1 MSIIFF
7 DTETTGLDP
16 FIDRVTLIQIKQD
29 KKIRLNKI
37 DTTGT
42 IMKIKEVKDLLE
54 NSLVVGHNLKFDLKF
69 IKHHFDIEPTNLFD
83 TYIAEIL
90 ISGGQKV
97 RQKGTATLEA
107 VTKQYTG
114 IQLNK
119 SHDVRLSF
127 NGGELTQEQIKY
139 AAMDVAVLPEIHKKQ
154 QEQLKALGLEKVFEI
169 EMGCIPATVWLEL
182 SGLPLDMGG
191 LNRVK
196 GETKQKIEDSKL
208 KVKTFLKESGYKNM
222 DLFGLP
228 AVNLDSPIQLLEAMK
243 VIGLKIS
250 STGDDVLSGI
260 VHPIGK
266 AIKEYRKQQKLLT
279 GFILKYP
286 GHLNKVTRRIQP
298 AFNQVG
304 TNTGRFT
311 SSKPNM
317 QQVPHDKSI
326 RALFKAGKG
335 KKIVT
340 ADYSQIE
347 LRIIAEVSQEPK
359 FLEIYKNNR
368 DLHRLTASLVLNKPE
383 SEITKEE
390 RQQAKAINFGFA
402 YGLGAQSFKEKT
414 KNDYDIDISIEQ
426 AQEFRD
432 TFFKNY
438 PVLAIYLQ
446 TAAGTAAQLQQIR
459 NKSGRIVRFDSGLE
473 DWQYEN
479 MGRNTPI
486 QSLSADITKT
496 AMGRLYHKLKPFN
509 AKLINAV
516 HDELVFEVQ
525 EDRVTEAAQVI
536 KDEMEAAGSE
546 YLKSIPCIV
555 EVVMGESWQ
564 K

>member
-1 MSIIFF
+1 MNTVYF
-7 DTETTGLDP
+7 DTETSGLDP
-16 FIDRVTLIQIKQD
+16 FICKITVIQLKQGD
-29 KKIRLNKI
+29 KIRIIQSLTPDKI
-37 DTTGT
+37 R
-42 IMKIKEVKDLLE
+42 EVKDLLE

-69 IKHHFDIEPTNLFD
+69 IKHHFNIEPTYLFD

-90 ISGGQKV
+90 ISGGQKA

-107 VTKQYTG
+107 VSKQYTG
-114 IQLNK
+114 SQLNK
-119 SHDVRLSF
+119 SRGVRLSF
-127 NGGELTQEQIKY
+127 NGGELTQEQIEY

-154 QEQLKALGLEKVFEI
+154 QEQLKELGLKKVFEI
-169 EMGCIPATVWLEL
+169 EMGCIPATAWLEL
-182 SGLPLDMGG
+182 SGLPLDMEG
-191 LNRVK
+191 LKKVQI
-196 GETKQKIEDSKL
+196 ETKKKIEDAEL
-208 KVKTFLKESGYKNM
+208 KVKTILKESGYKNL
-222 DLFGLP
+222 DLSGLP
-228 AVNLDSPIQLLEAMK
+228 AVNLDSHIQLLGAMK
-243 VIGLKIS
+243 GIGLKID
-250 STGDDVLSGI
+250 STGDEIISGI
-260 VHPIGK
+260 DHPIGK

-286 GHLNKVTRRIQP
+286 EHVHKVTGRIQP
-298 AFNQVG
+298 DFNQCG

-326 RALFKAGKG
+326 RALFKAGVG
-335 KKIVT
+335 NKIIT

-359 FLEIYKNNR
+359 FLDIYNNNR
-368 DLHRLTASLVLNKPE
+368 DLHRLTASLLLKKPE

-390 RQQAKAINFGFA
+390 RQQAKAVNFGFA

-426 AQEFRD
+426 AQEFRN

-438 PVLAIYLQ
+438 PVLASYLQ
-446 TAAGTAAQLQQIR
+446 TAAGTAAVQQQIR
-459 NKSGRIVRFDSGLE
+459 NKSGRIVRFEQGLE
-473 DWQYEN
+473 AWKYEN

-525 EDRVTEAAQVI
+525 EDRVTEAAQII
-536 KDEMEAAGSE
+536 KDEMEAAGGE

-555 EVVMGESWQ
+555 EVIMGESWQ

>member
-1 MSIIFF
+1 MNIVYF
-7 DTETTGLDP
+7 DTETTGLDA
-16 FIDRVTLIQIKQD
+16 FNNKITLIQIKQGN
-29 KKIRLNKI
+29 KIRL
-37 DTTGT
+37 
-42 IMKIKEVKDLLE
+42 VKTFTETLISEMRDVLE
-54 NSLVVGHNLKFDLKF
+54 NSLIVGHNLKFDLKF
-69 IKHHFDIEPTNLFD
+69 LKQQFNINPENLFD
-83 TYIAEIL
+83 TWIAELL
-90 ISGGQKV
+90 ISGGQKA
-97 RQKGTATLEA
+97 RQKSTATLEA
-107 VTKQYTG
+107 VAKQYTG

-119 SHDVRLSF
+119 SQDVRMSF
-127 NGGELTQEQIKY
+127 NGGKLTQEQIEY

-169 EMGCIPATVWLEL
+169 EMECIPATVWLEL
-182 SGLPLDMGG
+182 SGLPLDKDG

-196 GETKQKIEDSKL
+196 GETKKKIEDAEL
-208 KVKTFLKESGYKNM
+208 KVKTIIKESGYKNL
-222 DLFGLP
+222 DLLGFP
-228 AVNLDSPIQLLEAMK
+228 AVNLESPIQLLRVMK
-243 VIGLKIS
+243 RIGLKID
-250 STGDDVLSGI
+250 STGDEVISMLE
-260 VHPIGK
+260 HPIGK

-286 GHLNKVTRRIQP
+286 GHINKVTGRIQP
-298 AFNQVG
+298 SFNQVG

-317 QQVPHDKSI
+317 QQVPHDKNI

-335 KKIVT
+335 KKIIT

-383 SEITKEE
+383 SEITKDE

-426 AQEFRD
+426 AQEFRN

-438 PVLAIYLQ
+438 PILASYLETVAR
-446 TAAGTAAQLQQIR
+446 TAAGQQQIR
-459 NKSGRIVRFDSGLE
+459 NKSGRIVRFDPGLE

-525 EDRVTEAAQVI
+525 EDRVNEAAQII
-536 KDEMEAAGSE
+536 KDEMEAAGRE
-546 YLKSIPCIV
+546 YLRSIPCIV

>member
-1 MSIIFF
+1 M
-7 DTETTGLDP
+7 E
-16 FIDRVTLIQIKQD
+16 
-29 KKIRLNKI
+29 
-37 DTTGT
+37 
-42 IMKIKEVKDLLE
+42 
-54 NSLVVGHNLKFDLKF
+54 
-69 IKHHFDIEPTNLFD
+69 
-83 TYIAEIL
+83 
-90 ISGGQKV
+90 
-97 RQKGTATLEA
+97 
-107 VTKQYTG
+107 
-114 IQLNK
+114 
-119 SHDVRLSF
+119 
-127 NGGELTQEQIKY
+127 
-139 AAMDVAVLPEIHKKQ
+139 
-154 QEQLKALGLEKVFEI
+154 
-169 EMGCIPATVWLEL
+169 
-182 SGLPLDMGG
+182 G

-196 GETKQKIEDSKL
+196 GETKQKIEDSIL
-208 KVKTFLKESGYKNM
+208 KVKTFLKESGYKNL

-228 AVNLDSPIQLLEAMK
+228 AVNLDSPIQLLAAMK
-243 VIGLKIS
+243 VIGLKIN
-250 STGDDVLSGI
+250 STGDEVLSGI

-286 GHLNKVTRRIQP
+286 GHLNKVTGRIQP
-298 AFNQVG
+298 SFNQCG

-326 RALFKAGKG
+326 RALFKAGVG
-335 KKIVT
+335 NKIIT

-347 LRIIAEVSQEPK
+347 LRIITEVSQEPK

-368 DLHRLTASLVLNKPE
+368 DLHRLTASFILNRPE
-383 SEITKEE
+383 SEITKDE

-414 KNDYDIDISIEQ
+414 KNDYDIDISIEM

-446 TAAGTAAQLQQIR
+446 TAAETATQLQQIR
-459 NKSGRIVRFDSGLE
+459 NRSGRIVRFDPGLE

-486 QSLSADITKT
+486 QSLNANITKT
-496 AMGRLYHKLKPFN
+496 AMGRLYHRLKPFN

-536 KDEMEAAGSE
+536 KHEMEAAGSE

>member
-1 MSIIFF
+1 MNTVYF

-16 FIDRVTLIQIKQD
+16 FTCKMTVIQLKQGENIRIIQSLTSD
-29 KKIRLNKI
+29 KIRKV
-37 DTTGT
+37 
-42 IMKIKEVKDLLE
+42 KELLE
-54 NSLVVGHNLKFDLKF
+54 SSLVVGHNLKFDLKF
-69 IKHHFDIEPTNLFD
+69 IKHHFDIEPTNIFD

-90 ISGGQKV
+90 ISGGQKA
-97 RQKGTATLEA
+97 RRKGAATLEA
-107 VTKQYTG
+107 VAKQYTG

-119 SHDVRLSF
+119 SRDVRMSF
-127 NGGELTQEQIKY
+127 NGGELTEEQIKY

-154 QEQLKALGLEKVFEI
+154 QEQLRALGLEKVFEI
-169 EMGCIPATVWLEL
+169 EMSCIPATVWLEL
-182 SGLPLDMGG
+182 SGLPLDMEG

-208 KVKTFLKESGYKNM
+208 KVKTFLKESGYKNL

-228 AVNLDSPIQLLEAMK
+228 AVNLDSPIQLLAAMK
-243 VIGLKIS
+243 VIGLKIN
-250 STGDDVLSGI
+250 STGDEVLSGI

-286 GHLNKVTRRIQP
+286 GHLNKVTGRIQP
-298 AFNQVG
+298 SFNQCG

-383 SEITKEE
+383 SEITKDE

-402 YGLGAQSFKEKT
+402 YGLGALSFKEKT

-459 NKSGRIVRFDSGLE
+459 NRSGRIVRFDPGLE

-546 YLKSIPCIV
+546 YLKSILCIV

>member
-1 MSIIFF
+1 MNTVYF

-16 FIDRVTLIQIKQD
+16 FTCKISVIQLKQGKNIRIIESLTPD
-29 KKIRLNKI
+29 KIR
-37 DTTGT
+37 
-42 IMKIKEVKDLLE
+42 EVKDLLE
-54 NSLVVGHNLKFDLKF
+54 SSLVVGHNLKFDLKF

-90 ISGGQKV
+90 ISGGQKA

-119 SHDVRLSF
+119 SQDVRLSF
-127 NGGELTQEQIKY
+127 NGRELTTEQIKY

-154 QEQLKALGLEKVFEI
+154 QEQLKVLGLEKVFEI

-182 SGLPLDMGG
+182 SGLPLDKDG

-196 GETKQKIEDSKL
+196 GETKKKIEDAEL
-208 KVKTFLKESGYKNM
+208 IVKTILKESGYKNL

-228 AVNLDSPIQLLEAMK
+228 AVNLDSPIQLLGVMRG
-243 VIGLKIS
+243 IGLKID
-250 STGDDVLSGI
+250 STGDEVISGI
-260 VHPIGK
+260 DHPIGK

-286 GHLNKVTRRIQP
+286 EHVHKVTGRIQP
-298 AFNQVG
+298 GFNQCG

-317 QQVPHDKSI
+317 QQVPHDKNI
-326 RALFKAGKG
+326 RALFKAGVG
-335 KKIVT
+335 NKIIT

-359 FLEIYKNNR
+359 FLDIYNNNR
-368 DLHRLTASLVLNKPE
+368 DLHRLTASLLLKKPE

-390 RQQAKAINFGFA
+390 RQQAKAVNFGFA
-402 YGLGAQSFKEKT
+402 YGLGARSFKEKAKT
-414 KNDYDIDISIEQ
+414 DYDMDISIEQ
-426 AQEFRD
+426 AQEFRN

-438 PVLAIYLQ
+438 SVLASYLQ
-446 TAAGTAAQLQQIR
+446 TAARTAAGQQQIR
-459 NKSGRIVRFDSGLE
+459 NKSGRIVRFEQGLE
-473 DWQYEN
+473 AWQYEN

-525 EDRVTEAAQVI
+525 EDRVTEAAQII

>member
-1 MSIIFF
+1 MNTVYF

-16 FIDRVTLIQIKQD
+16 FTCKMTVIQLKQGE
-29 KKIRLNKI
+29 KIRIIQSLTSDKI
-37 DTTGT
+37 R
-42 IMKIKEVKDLLE
+42 KVKDILE
-54 NSLVVGHNLKFDLKF
+54 SSLVVGHNLKFDLKF
-69 IKHHFDIEPTNLFD
+69 IKHYFDIEPTNLFD

-90 ISGGQKV
+90 ISGGQKA
-97 RQKGTATLEA
+97 RRKGTATLEA
-107 VTKQYTG
+107 VANQYTG

-119 SHDVRLSF
+119 SREVRMSF
-127 NGGELTQEQIKY
+127 NGSELTEEQIKY

-154 QEQLKALGLEKVFEI
+154 QEQLKELGLEKVFEI

-182 SGLPLDMGG
+182 SGLPLDMEG

-208 KVKTFLKESGYKNM
+208 KVKTFLKESGFKNL

-228 AVNLDSPIQLLEAMK
+228 AVNLDSHIQLLAAMR
-243 VIGLKIS
+243 VIGLKIN
-250 STGDDVLSGI
+250 STGDEVLSGI

-286 GHLNKVTRRIQP
+286 GHLNKVTGRIQP
-298 AFNQVG
+298 SFNQCG

-335 KKIVT
+335 KKIIT

-347 LRIIAEVSQEPK
+347 LRIIAEVSK
-359 FLEIYKNNR
+359 FLDIYKNNR
-368 DLHRLTASLVLNKPE
+368 DLHRLTASLVLNKPK
-383 SEITKEE
+383 SEITKDE

-438 PVLAIYLQ
+438 PILASYLQ

-459 NKSGRIVRFDSGLE
+459 NRSGRIVRFDPGLE

-525 EDRVTEAAQVI
+525 DDRVTEAAQII

>member
-1 MSIIFF
+1 MNPIYF
-7 DTETTGLDP
+7 DSETTGLDP
-16 FIDRVTLIQIKQD
+16 FKNRITLVQVLIE
-29 KKIRLNKI
+29 KKIILDNL
-37 DTTGT
+37 
-42 IMKIKEVKDLLE
+42 KDPASIQKLKDVLE

-69 IKHHFDIEPTNLFD
+69 LKQQFNINPENLFD

-90 ISGGQKV
+90 ISGGQKA
-97 RQKGTATLEA
+97 RRKGTATLEA
-107 VTKQYTG
+107 VAKQYTG

-119 SHDVRLSF
+119 SREVRMSF
-127 NGGELTQEQIKY
+127 NGSELTEEQIKY
-139 AAMDVAVLPEIHKKQ
+139 AAMDVAVLPEIYKKQ

-182 SGLPLDMGG
+182 SGLPLDMEG

-208 KVKTFLKESGYKNM
+208 KVKIFLKESGYKNL

-228 AVNLDSPIQLLEAMK
+228 AVNLDSHIQLLAAMK
-243 VIGLKIS
+243 VIGLKIN
-250 STGDDVLSGI
+250 STGDEILSGI

-286 GHLNKVTRRIQP
+286 GHLNKVSGRIQP
-298 AFNQVG
+298 SFNQCG

-326 RALFKAGKG
+326 RALFKAGVG
-335 KKIVT
+335 NKIIT

-383 SEITKEE
+383 SEITKDE

-426 AQEFRD
+426 AQEFRN

-459 NKSGRIVRFDSGLE
+459 NRSGRIVRFDPGLE

>member
-1 MSIIFF
+1 MNTIFF
-7 DTETTGLDP
+7 DTETTGLDT
-16 FIDRVTLIQIKQD
+16 FRDKITLIQMRHEGKTRLLTSFTEA
-29 KKIRLNKI
+29 KIS
-37 DTTGT
+37 
-42 IMKIKEVKDLLE
+42 KIKVLLE
-54 NSLVVGHNLKFDLKF
+54 NNLIVGHNLKFDLKF
-69 IKHHFDIEPTNLFD
+69 LKQQFNINPENLFD
-83 TYIAEIL
+83 TWIAEIL
-90 ISGGQKV
+90 ISGGMKA
-97 RQKGTATLEA
+97 RQRGTTTLEA
-107 VTKQYTG
+107 VTKDRLN
-114 IQLNK
+114 IELNK
-119 SHDVRLSF
+119 DEKLRQSF
-127 NGGELTQEQIKY
+127 KGQELTKEQINY
-139 AAMDVAVLPEIHKKQ
+139 AAMDVAVLPAIYKQ
-154 QEQLKALGLEKVFEI
+154 QQTQLKELGLENVFEI
-169 EMGCIPATVWLEL
+169 EMSCIPATVWLEL
-182 SGLPLDMGG
+182 SGLPLDMEG
-191 LNRVK
+191 LKKVQDEIK
-196 GETKQKIEDSKL
+196 KKIEAAEF
-208 KVKTFLKESGYKNM
+208 KVKTILKESGNKNL

-228 AVNLDSPIQLLEAMK
+228 AVNLDSPIQLLGVMRG
-243 VIGLKIS
+243 IGLKID
-250 STGDDVLSGI
+250 STGDEVISGI
-260 VHPIGK
+260 DHPIGK
-266 AIKEYRKQQKLLT
+266 AIKEYRKQHKLLT

-286 GHLNKVTRRIQP
+286 GHINKVSGRIQP
-298 AFNQVG
+298 SFNQVG

-326 RALFKAGKG
+326 RALFKAGVG
-335 KKIVT
+335 NKIIT

-359 FLEIYKNNR
+359 FLDIYKNNR
-368 DLHRLTASLVLNKPE
+368 DLHRLTASLILKKPE
-383 SEITKEE
+383 SEITKDE

-426 AQEFRD
+426 AQEFRN

-438 PVLAIYLQ
+438 PVLASYLHTVAR
-446 TAAGTAAQLQQIR
+446 TAAGQKQIR
-459 NKSGRIVRFDSGLE
+459 NKSGRIVRFEPGLE
-473 DWQYEN
+473 AWQYEN

-496 AMGRLYHKLKPFN
+496 AMDRLYHKLKPFN

-536 KDEMEAAGSE
+536 KDEMEAAGRE

>member
-1 MSIIFF
+1 MNLLYF
-7 DTETTGLDP
+7 DSETTGLDP
-16 FIDRVTLIQIKQD
+16 FKNGITLVQVLRE
-29 KKIRLNKI
+29 KKIILDNL
-37 DTTGT
+37 
-42 IMKIKEVKDLLE
+42 KDPASIQKLKDILE
-54 NSLVVGHNLKFDLKF
+54 SSSSLVVGHNLKFDLKF
-69 IKHHFDIEPTNLFD
+69 IKHHFGIEPTNLFD

-90 ISGGQKV
+90 ISGGQKA

-119 SHDVRLSF
+119 SQDVRSSF
-127 NGGELTQEQIKY
+127 NGGELTQEQIEY

-169 EMGCIPATVWLEL
+169 EMACIPATVWLEL
-182 SGLPLDMGG
+182 SGLPLDMEG
-191 LNRVK
+191 LKKVL
-196 GETKQKIEDSKL
+196 GETKKKIEDAEL
-208 KVKTFLKESGYKNM
+208 KVKTIMKESGYKNL

-228 AVNLDSPIQLLEAMK
+228 AVNLDSHIQLLGAMK
-243 VIGLKIS
+243 GIGLKIN
-250 STGDDVLSGI
+250 STGDEVISGI
-260 VHPIGK
+260 DHPIGK

-286 GHLNKVTRRIQP
+286 EHVHKVTGRIQP
-298 AFNQVG
+298 GFNQAG

-326 RALFKAGKG
+326 RALFKAGVG
-335 KKIVT
+335 NKIIT

-368 DLHRLTASLVLNKPE
+368 DLHRLTASLLLKKPE

-390 RQQAKAINFGFA
+390 RQQAKAVNFGFA

-426 AQEFRD
+426 AQEFRN

-438 PVLAIYLQ
+438 PILASYLHTAAR
-446 TAAGTAAQLQQIR
+446 TAAGQQQIR
-459 NKSGRIVRFDSGLE
+459 NKSGRIVRFEQGLE
-473 DWQYEN
+473 AWQYEN

-496 AMGRLYHKLKPFN
+496 AMGRLYQKLKPFN
-509 AKLINAV
+509 VKLINAV

-525 EDRVTEAAQVI
+525 EDRVTEVARII
-536 KDEMEAAGSE
+536 KDEMEAAGRE

>member
-1 MSIIFF
+1 MNTIYF
-7 DTETTGLDP
+7 DSETTGLDP
-16 FIDRVTLIQIKQD
+16 FNNRITLVQILKE
-29 KKIRLNKI
+29 KKIII
-37 DTTGT
+37 DKLKDPAS
-42 IMKIKEVKDLLE
+42 IQKLKDLLE
-54 NSLVVGHNLKFDLKF
+54 SSSNLVVGHNLKFDLKF
-69 IKHHFDIEPTNLFD
+69 IKHHFNIEPTNIFD

-90 ISGGQKV
+90 ISGGQKA
-97 RQKGTATLEA
+97 RRKGTATLETVA
-107 VTKQYTG
+107 KQYTG

-119 SHDVRLSF
+119 SRDVRMSF
-127 NGGELTQEQIKY
+127 NGGELTEEQIKY
-139 AAMDVAVLPEIHKKQ
+139 AAMDVAVLPEIHKNQ

-182 SGLPLDMGG
+182 SGLPLDMEG

-208 KVKTFLKESGYKNM
+208 KVKTFLKESGYKNL

-228 AVNLDSPIQLLEAMK
+228 AVNLDSPIQLLAAMK
-243 VIGLKIS
+243 VIGLKIN
-250 STGDDVLSGI
+250 STGDEVLSGI

-286 GHLNKVTRRIQP
+286 GHLNKVTGRIQP
-298 AFNQVG
+298 SFNQCG

-311 SSKPNM
+311 SNKPNM

-383 SEITKEE
+383 SEITKDE

-414 KNDYDIDISIEQ
+414 KNDYDIDISIGQ

-446 TAAGTAAQLQQIR
+446 TAAGTAAQLQQVR
-459 NKSGRIVRFDSGLE
+459 NKSGRIVRFDPGLE

-525 EDRVTEAAQVI
+525 EDRVTEAAQII